1 MKNLKINLLFLF
13 ALCGCFAS
21 CEKVGEQQSV
31 FFPQTLYANQIN
43 KITEVRLFTQG
54 KEITDADIITNFIK
68 DETNFNLQN
77 QAINTN
83 EEIFFLSKS
92 LAQFGNPKQTYD
104 LNSDFSN
111 RKTDFI
117 FSSQKL
123 ITVNPQSLTYLL
135 LKFKE
140 PPIATGVAPNIT
152 YTTKDFKVAYG
163 NYLDLDLSALSYKIK
178 QGNSTPQIG
187 IAYNLP
193 ITIDTKA
200 LDQLQI
206 TDTVA
211 LQYFTYN
218 FKAR

>member
-1 MKNLKINLLFLF
+1 MKNLKIKIFFLF

-43 KITEVRLFTQG
+43 KITEVRLFTKD
-54 KEITDADIITNFIK
+54 KEIIDADIIANFIK
-68 DETNFNLQN
+68 NETNFNLQN
-77 QAINTN
+77 QPINTN
-83 EEIFFLSKS
+83 EEINFLSKS
-92 LAQFGNPKQTYD
+92 LAQFGNPKQAYD
-104 LNSDFSN
+104 VNGDFAF

-117 FSSQKL
+117 FSSQKQ
-123 ITVNPQSLTYLL
+123 ITINPQDLAYIL

-163 NYLDLDLSALSYKIK
+163 SYLDLDLSVLSYKIK
-178 QGNSTPQIG
+178 QSTGTQTG

-193 ITIDTKA
+193 ITIDKNA
-200 LDQLQI
+200 LAQLQI
-206 TDTVA
+206 TDTLA